1 MRLDINLA
9 TNVYEDS
16 RQFWIRWGIALGL
29 LSIVTL
35 GLLAMAITGY
45 WEARK
50 DRSQI
55 SELESKIA
63 ERDKERADAEAL
75 LNRPENRV
83 IRDKSQYLNDLIAR
97 KAFSWTKAF
106 EDLERVM
113 PPKIHLVSIQPEL
126 NDDNQLVI
134 KMAVAGESTERA
146 LELVK
151 HMEDSKHF
159 RDTRIETVGSA
170 ATQQGG
176 TDTVELRINALYV
189 PNLPAH
195 DLGGTK

>member
-159 RDTRIETVGSA
+159 RDTRIETVGST

-189 PNLPAH
+189 PNVPTQ
-195 DLGGTK
+195 DVGGTK

>member
-9 TNVYEDS
+9 SKVYEDA
-16 RQFWIRWGIALGL
+16 RDFWIRWGIGLGL
-29 LSIVTL
+29 LSVVTI
-35 GLLAMAITGY
+35 GLLVMAISGF
-45 WEARK
+45 WAARQ

-83 IRDKSQYLNDLIAR
+83 IRDKSQYLNDLISR

-113 PPKIHLVSIQPEL
+113 PPKIHLVSIQPQL
-126 NDDNQLVI
+126 NDNNQLEI
-134 KMAVAGESTERA
+134 KMMVAGESQEKA
-146 LELVK
+146 IELVK

-159 RDTRIETVGSA
+159 RETRIEGIGPANVQPGS
-170 ATQQGG
+170 
-176 TDTVELRINALYV
+176 TDTVQVQINALYV
-189 PNLPAH
+189 PAREV
-195 DLGGTK
+195 GGTK

>member
-9 TNVYEDS
+9 SKVYEDA
-16 RQFWIRWGIALGL
+16 RDFWIRWGIGLGL
-29 LSIVTL
+29 LSVVTI
-35 GLLAMAITGY
+35 GLLVMAISGF
-45 WEARK
+45 WAARQ

-83 IRDKSQYLNDLIAR
+83 IRDKSQYLNDLISR

-113 PPKIHLVSIQPEL
+113 PPKIHLVSIQPQL
-126 NDDNQLVI
+126 NDNNQLEI
-134 KMAVAGESTERA
+134 KMMVAGESQEKA
-146 LELVK
+146 IELVK

-159 RDTRIETVGSA
+159 RETRIEGIGPANVQPGSN
-170 ATQQGG
+170 
-176 TDTVELRINALYV
+176 DTVQVQINALYV
-189 PNLPAH
+189 PAREV
-195 DLGGTK
+195 GGTK

>member
-9 TNVYEDS
+9 SKVYEDA
-16 RQFWIRWGIALGL
+16 RDFWIRWGIGLGL
-29 LSIVTL
+29 LSVVTI
-35 GLLAMAITGY
+35 GLLVMAISGF
-45 WEARK
+45 WAARQ

-83 IRDKSQYLNDLIAR
+83 IRDKSQYLNDLISR

-113 PPKIHLVSIQPEL
+113 PPKIHLVSIQPQL
-126 NDDNQLVI
+126 NDNNQLEI
-134 KMAVAGESTERA
+134 KMMVAGESQEKA
-146 LELVK
+146 IELVK

-159 RDTRIETVGSA
+159 RETRIEGIGPANVQAGSN
-170 ATQQGG
+170 
-176 TDTVELRINALYV
+176 DTVQVQINALYV
-189 PNLPAH
+189 PVREV
-195 DLGGTK
+195 GGTK

>member
-35 GLLAMAITGY
+35 GLLAMAVTGY

-50 DRSQI
+50 DRIQI

-63 ERDKERADAEAL
+63 ARDKERTDAEAL
-75 LNRPENRV
+75 LNRPENRA

-134 KMAVAGESTERA
+134 KMSVAGESTERA

-159 RDTRIETVGSA
+159 RDTRIESQMPV
-170 ATQQGG
+170 ATQQGS
-176 TDTVELRINALYV
+176 TDTVELKINALYV
-189 PNLPAH
+189 PTH